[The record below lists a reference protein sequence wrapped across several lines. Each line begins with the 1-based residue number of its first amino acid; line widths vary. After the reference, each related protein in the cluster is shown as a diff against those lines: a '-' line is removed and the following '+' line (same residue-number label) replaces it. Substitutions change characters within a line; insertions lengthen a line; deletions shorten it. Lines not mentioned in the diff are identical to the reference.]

1 MLVQEPVQAAIWH
14 CLNHYAYVDATF
26 LAERLLAEVD
36 SDEALHLVATSYY
49 RSGKPGRAYS
59 VLHAHGTRT
68 PQLRFLMAR
77 CCYDLGK
84 LEEAE
89 TVLTGGSVLHPKTVD
104 DLATEYGDLACFALQ
119 LLGLICARTERLLR
133 AAEAFKRSLKLN
145 PFLWQ
150 SFVALCDQGDKS
162 DPSKVFR
169 LDSLET
175 FSNCH
180 GSTVLTLVNSANLA
194 NNVSVISDSGIL
206 NTLNNVLVNSQ
217 DTIQQ
222 TPTVTPL
229 QNTPNNLLPVNTP
242 VQNMSNVSSPVP
254 LTSLNTPVTVT
265 ITPSADRGVGDSG
278 EGVLQAPKKKKL
290 VRIRSIMSGP
300 LSLSPLTP
308 SFGVL
313 PLEVTSPVCESE
325 HSSLNSSVAFLT
337 PSPLSLSQLDAEPN
351 TKVPPPISKRILCRN
366 TKDSP
371 LVLNKPAVFAPTGNN
386 SNFQSPPTGQP
397 NPNVRR
403 SSRLFGNSNSVKEN
417 NKSRFVA
424 PKSPAR
430 KTKTRSSKSQ
440 SSLSELN
447 EKNKSENQDIISPSD
462 KSFPEK
468 PATPQNLAQQAFSIQ
483 KQSAEGL
490 MSLLRD
496 MGAAYQQLAQ
506 YNCGRAIELLTALPT
521 QHYRTGWVLAHIG
534 KAYFEMNDYQQ
545 AVKFFSDVREKEPHR
560 LHLMEYYSTALW
572 HLQKEVQL
580 SALAQDLVEEDR
592 ECPQAWCATGNCFSL
607 QKEHE
612 AAIRF
617 FSRAIQV
624 DPNFAYAYTLLGHE
638 HIATEEL
645 DNALSCYRSA
655 VRIDPRHYNAWYG
668 IGLVLFKQ
676 ERFAQA
682 ESHFKKALSI
692 HPLSSVL
699 MCHVAVVEHALQKS
713 SSALATLNRALA
725 VEPRNPLCKY
735 HRASILH
742 ATDHHQEALAELN
755 NLKEIVPKESNVYFL
770 LGKVHK
776 KLGQTHLALMNFSW
790 AMDLDPK
797 GANNQFKEA
806 IDPAI
811 NRFPVDDDDTTN
823 NNPHDNG
830 GYLSSEGSSLAPAES
845 SHESL
850 ILEPQQMPNMESLS
864 DDSL

>member
-14 CLNHYAYVDATF
+14 CLNHYAYLDATF
-26 LAERLLAEVD
+26 MAERLLAEVD

-59 VLHAHGTRT
+59 VLRARGTRT

-77 CCYDLGK
+77 CCYDLTK

-89 TVLTGGSVLHPKTVD
+89 TVLTGGSVLHPKTMEE
-104 DLATEYGDLACFALQ
+104 LSTEYGDLACFALQ
-119 LLGLICARTERLLR
+119 LLGLICARTERMAR
-133 AAEAFKRSLKLN
+133 AGEAFKRSLKLN

-150 SFVALCDQGDKS
+150 SFVALCDQGDKC

-169 LDSLET
+169 LDSLE
-175 FSNCH
+175 SLSGCH
-180 GSTVLTLVNSANLA
+180 GNTVLTLVN
-194 NNVSVISDSGIL
+194 
-206 NTLNNVLVNSQ
+206 NTHPITPDTVHTNSITTNTTTTPATH
-217 DTIQQ
+217 DTTTTTTQSHIHQQQQQQ
-222 TPTVTPL
+222 TPLLTPL
-229 QNTPNNLLPVNTP
+229 QNTSNNVVMGSGGTQTPTNT
-242 VQNMSNVSSPVP
+242 PVP
-254 LTSLNTPVTVT
+254 LTSLNTPVAITLTSTV
-265 ITPSADRGVGDSG
+265 DSG
-278 EGVLQAPKKKKL
+278 DGVLQAPKKKKA
-290 VRIRSIMSGP
+290 VRIRSVLGGP
-300 LSLSPLTP
+300 RSLSPLTP

-313 PLEVTSPVCESE
+313 PLEAITPVGGDTD
-325 HSSLNSSVAFLT
+325 HSSTLNNTSVAFLT
-337 PSPLSLSQLDAEPN
+337 PSPLSLSQLDSEPN
-351 TKVPPPISKRILCRN
+351 TKVPPPLSKRILCRK

-371 LVLNKPAVFAPTGNN
+371 LVLNKPAVFAPAGNN

-417 NKSRFVA
+417 NKS
-424 PKSPAR
+424 PAR
-430 KTKTRSSKSQ
+430 KTKTRSAKSQ

-447 EKNKSENQDIISPSD
+447 EKNRSSENQQDIISPSD
-462 KSFPEK
+462 KPFSEK
-468 PATPQNLAQQAFSIQ
+468 PTTPQSLAQQALTIQ

-490 MSLLRD
+490 MWLLREV
-496 MGAAYQQLAQ
+496 GAAYQQLCQ
-506 YNCGRAIELLTALPT
+506 YNCKRAVELLTALPSN
-521 QHYRTGWVLAHIG
+521 HYHTGWVLAHIG
-534 KAYFEMNDYQQ
+534 KAYFEMNDYLH
-545 AVKFFSDVREKEPHR
+545 AARVFGEVRELEPHR
-560 LHLMEYYSTALW
+560 LQLMEYYSTALW

-580 SALAQDLVEEDR
+580 SALAQELVEEDR
-592 ECPQAWCATGNCFSL
+592 DCPQAWCAAGNCFSL

-668 IGLVLFKQ
+668 VGLVLFKQ

-682 ESHFKKALSI
+682 ESHFKKALAI
-692 HPLSSVL
+692 HPHSSVL

-713 SSALATLNRALA
+713 SAALVTLNRALA

-742 ATDHHQEALAELN
+742 ATDHHHQALLELN
-755 NLKEIVPKESNVYFL
+755 HLKEIVPKESNVYFL

-811 NRFPVDDDDTTN
+811 NRFPSDDDDDTTN

-830 GYLSSEGSSLAPAES
+830 SESCSLAAGES
-845 SHESL
+845 SQESL
-850 ILEPQQMPNMESLS
+850 ILEPHRINVETLS

>member
-1 MLVQEPVQAAIWH
+1 MLEIARKSLLSTEVAAIWH
-14 CLNHYAYVDATF
+14 CLNHYSYVDATF
-26 LAERLLAEVD
+26 LAERLFAEVG
-36 SDEALHLVATSYY
+36 SDEALFLVATSYY

-59 VLHAHGTRT
+59 VLHTHGTRT
-68 PQLRFLMAR
+68 AQLRLLMAR
-77 CCYDLGK
+77 CCFDLGR

-89 TVLTGGSVLHPKTVD
+89 TVLTGGSVMHPKTID
-104 DLATEYGDLACFALQ
+104 ELALEYGEMAGFALQ
-119 LLGLICARTERLLR
+119 LLGLICARTERLQR
-133 AAEAFKRSLKLN
+133 AAEALKRSLKLN
-145 PFLWQ
+145 PFLWH
-150 SFVALCDQGDKS
+150 SFVALCDQGDKC
-162 DPSKVFR
+162 DPSKIFR
-169 LDSLET
+169 LDSLES

-180 GSTVLTLVNSANLA
+180 GSTVLTLVNNSNSV
-194 NNVSVISDSGIL
+194 NSVSVISDSGIINNAL
-206 NTLNNVLVNSQ
+206 NSVSVN
-217 DTIQQ
+217 TPENIQQ
-222 TPTVTPL
+222 TPIPVPI
-229 QNTPNNLLPVNTP
+229 QNTPVNSIPIVNTP
-242 VQNMSNVSSPVP
+242 IQSLSSLNSSMP
-254 LTSLNTPVTVT
+254 LTSLNSPVTATVT
-265 ITPSADRGVGDSG
+265 PMQDRGNVDSG
-278 EGVLQAPKKKKL
+278 DGGYQAPRKKKML
-290 VRIRSIMSGP
+290 RIKSMLGGP
-300 LSLSPLTP
+300 WSLSPITP

-313 PLEVTSPVCESE
+313 PLDVSPMSDND

-337 PSPLSLSQLDAEPN
+337 TSPLSLSQLDTEPN
-351 TKVPPPISKRILCRN
+351 TKIPPPISKRILCRT

-371 LVLNKPAVFAPTGNN
+371 VVLNKPAVFAPAGNN

-403 SSRLFGNSNSVKEN
+403 SSRLFGNSSSVKEN

-430 KTKTRSSKSQ
+430 KAKTRSSKSQ

-447 EKNKSENQDIISPSD
+447 EKNKSENQDILSSSD
-462 KSFPEK
+462 KLSSEK
-468 PATPQNLAQQAFSIQ
+468 PVTPQSLIQQAFSIQ
-483 KQSAEGL
+483 KLCSEGL

-506 YNCGRAIELLTALPT
+506 YNCRRAIDLLTALPT

-534 KAYFEMNDYQQ
+534 KAYFELNEYHQ
-545 AVKFFSDVREKEPHR
+545 AAKHF
-560 LHLMEYYSTALW
+560 
-572 HLQKEVQL
+572 
-580 SALAQDLVEEDR
+580 
-592 ECPQAWCATGNCFSL
+592 CF
-607 QKEHE
+607 
-612 AAIRF
+612 
-617 FSRAIQV
+617 QV

-645 DNALSCYRSA
+645 DKAISCYRSA

-676 ERFAQA
+676 ERYAQA
-682 ESHFKKALSI
+682 EAHFKRALSI
-692 HPLSSVL
+692 HPHSSVL

-713 SSALATLNRALA
+713 SAALATLNRALK

-742 ATDHHQEALAELN
+742 STDHHQEALDELN
-755 NLKEIVPKESNVYFL
+755 HLKEIVPKESNVYFL

-790 AMDLDPK
+790 ALDLDPK
-797 GANNQFKEA
+797 GANNPLKEA

-830 GYLSSEGSSLAPAES
+830 SDGSSLVAAES
-845 SHESL
+845 SQESL
-850 ILEPQQMPNMESLS
+850 ILEPQQLPNMESVS

>member
-1 MLVQEPVQAAIWH
+1 MLLQEPVQASIWH
-14 CLNHYAYVDATF
+14 CLNHYSYVDATF
-26 LAERLLAEVD
+26 LAERLFAEVG
-36 SDEALHLVATSYY
+36 SDEALYLVATSYF

-68 PQLRFLMAR
+68 AQLRFLMAR
-77 CCYDLGK
+77 CCFDLGR

-89 TVLTGGSVLHPKTVD
+89 TVLTGGNVMHPKTIDELV
-104 DLATEYGDLACFALQ
+104 TEYGEMAGFALQ
-119 LLGLICARTERLLR
+119 LLGLICARTERLQR
-133 AAEAFKRSLKLN
+133 AGEAFKRSLKLN
-145 PFLWQ
+145 PFLWN

-162 DPSKVFR
+162 DPSKIFK
-169 LDSLET
+169 LDSLES
-175 FSNCH
+175 FSSCH
-180 GSTVLTLVNSANLA
+180 GSTVLTLVNNANPV
-194 NNVSVISDSGIL
+194 NSVSVVSDSG
-206 NTLNNVLVNSQ
+206 TLNNPLNSVSVNTPESV
-217 DTIQQ
+217 QQ
-222 TPTVTPL
+222 TPIPVPIP
-229 QNTPNNLLPVNTP
+229 NTPNNVIPVVNTP
-242 VQNMSNVSSPVP
+242 MQSLSNLSTSIP
-254 LTSLNTPVTVT
+254 LSSLNSPVTVT
-265 ITPSADRGVGDSG
+265 VTPMQDRGNTDSG
-278 EGVLQAPKKKKL
+278 DGGYQAPRKKKMI
-290 VRIRSIMSGP
+290 RIKSMLGGP
-300 LSLSPLTP
+300 WTLSPITP

-313 PLEVTSPVCESE
+313 PLDLSPMGDSD

-337 PSPLSLSQLDAEPN
+337 TSPLSLSQLDTEPN
-351 TKVPPPISKRILCRN
+351 TKVPPPISKRILCRT
-366 TKDSP
+366 TKDTP
-371 LVLNKPAVFAPTGNN
+371 LVLNKPAVFAPAGNN

-403 SSRLFGNSNSVKEN
+403 SSRLFGNSSSVKEN

-447 EKNKSENQDIISPSD
+447 EKNKSENQDISSD
-462 KSFPEK
+462 KLSSEK
-468 PATPQNLAQQAFSIQ
+468 PITPQSLIQQAFTIQ
-483 KQSAEGL
+483 KQCTEGL
-490 MSLLRD
+490 MSLFRD

-506 YNCGRAIELLTALPT
+506 YNCRRAIDLLTALPT

-534 KAYFEMNDYQQ
+534 KAYFEMNDYHQ
-545 AVKFFSDVREKEPHR
+545 AAKFFSDVREREPHR
-560 LHLMEYYSTALW
+560 LHLMEYFSTALW

-580 SALAQDLVEEDR
+580 SALAQDLLEEDR
-592 ECPQAWCATGNCFSL
+592 ECPQAWCTTGNCFSL

-645 DNALSCYRSA
+645 DKAISCYRSA

-682 ESHFKKALSI
+682 EAHFKRALSI
-692 HPLSSVL
+692 HPHSSVL

-713 SSALATLNRALA
+713 STALATLNRALK
-725 VEPRNPLCKY
+725 VEPHNPLCKY

-742 ATDHHQEALAELN
+742 ATDHHQDALNELN
-755 NLKEIVPKESNVYFL
+755 QLKEIVPKESNVYFL

-830 GYLSSEGSSLAPAES
+830 SDGSSTLVAAES
-845 SHESL
+845 SQESL
-850 ILEPQQMPNMESLS
+850 ILEPQQLPNMESVS